1 MRSGFSRWRGV
12 AEIPLAVWA
21 GMAVY
26 AGGFAALAVQEHRAF
41 ETGRFDLGNMVQAV
55 WSTAHGRPLDVTELD
70 GEQINRLGAHVDPI
84 LAAFAPLWWL
94 WPSPAMLLV
103 VQAVVVALGAL
114 PAFWLARKH
123 LNSERL
129 GTLFALV
136 YLLYAPVQWLP
147 LDEFHPVAFACPLLL
162 FAVWYLDEERLAAAL
177 PFLALAVLTKEE
189 VPLVVAALGIWY
201 ALARGQRIA
210 GAALAVAGTAVGA
223 FYLAVVIPHF
233 REGAAPAF
241 YDRYDAVGGSPTGI
255 LETAFT
261 DPLVLVRAVT
271 EGRDLAYLLQLALP
285 LAAAFVVAPLMLL
298 PALPELA
305 ANLLSDVSNQTSI
318 EFHYT
323 APIAPFLVA
332 GAIFGAARVPR
343 LIPVVLVASLAGAV
357 FLGPL
362 WAGELR
368 PDRISDHDR
377 IAERAVELIPS
388 DAPVSSTNGLGAHFS
403 ARRRVFSFPVI
414 RESEWVAV
422 DLRRASYLDRR
433 SAPSTTAVP
442 LARLRRSG
450 AWETVLEDDGIFVL
464 RRRTAAT
471 STTASASRSAS
482 RTTTSHTIPWSS
494 KSSR

>member
-1 MRSGFSRWRGV
+1 
-12 AEIPLAVWA
+12 
-21 GMAVY
+21 MAVY
-26 AGGFAALAVQEHRAF
+26 AVGFGALAVLEHRAF

-94 WPSPAMLLV
+94 WPSPTMLLV
-103 VQAVVVALGAL
+103 VQVVVLALGAL

-123 LNSERL
+123 LHSERL

-136 YLLYAPVQWLP
+136 YLLYAPVQWLA
-147 LDEFHPVAFACPLLL
+147 LDEFHPVALACPLLA
-162 FAVWYLDEERLAAAL
+162 FAVWYLDERRLAAAL
-177 PFLALAVLTKEE
+177 PFLVLAALTKEE
-189 VPLVVAALGIWY
+189 IPLVIAALGIWY
-201 ALARGQRIA
+201 ALARGQRVA

-223 FYLAVVIPHF
+223 FSLTIVIPHF

-255 LETAFT
+255 LETAVT
-261 DPLVLVRAVT
+261 DPLVLIRAIT

-285 LAAAFVVAPLMLL
+285 LAGVFLLAPLMLL
-298 PALPELA
+298 PALPELT
-305 ANLLSDVSNQTSI
+305 ANLLSEVPNQTSI

-323 APIAPFLVA
+323 APIAPFLVI
-332 GAIFGAARVPR
+332 GAILGAARVPR
-343 LIPVVLVASLAGAV
+343 LVPVVLAASVAGAV

-368 PDRISDHDR
+368 PDRMSDHDR
-377 IAERAVELIPS
+377 VAARAIDLIPS
-388 DAPVSSTNGLGAHFS
+388 GAPVSSTNGLGAHLS
-403 ARRRVFSFPVI
+403 ARHRVFSFPVI

-422 DLRRASYLDRR
+422 DLRRASYLDLR
-433 SAPSTTAVP
+433 SAPSATAAP
-442 LARLRRSG
+442 LARLLRSG
-450 AWETVLEDDGIFVL
+450 AWETVLEEDGIFVL

-471 STTASASRSAS
+471 RTAESATSSAS
-482 RTTTSHTIPWSS
+482 RTTTSHTIPSSS
-494 KSSR
+494 KTSR